1 MAVKNEGVKPP
12 SILDMTQAVS
22 GAASNSVSSTF
33 YVSLGEHEYKYKKAV
48 DAEKCPKQNKFHEQ
62 ATCTSEGGR
71 LEGEADSTPL
81 PITCENKTSNTKR
94 LIRENLKE
102 RLVSKVSLQEK
113 GRRKVNSSKS
123 IDPLFLKALKPSFT
137 KINEQHTKIF
147 TEYNESIAKKS
158 EATLPASD
166 GRLQQLDK
174 LKSTSNSKEDVN
186 QQKRILFVRSASC
199 LIGFYAL
206 IDGWN
211 DDNVYS
217 AYKRWGYSEVNDFLC
232 ENAEIGMRIV
242 EKVSDCIICLSVL
255 KTYSQFNELEEQ
267 EQIKKIQCI
276 EAMYTDKAILES
288 LSFYKDICG
297 KQMKLLR
304 QFNSFVNAS
313 AEDSSVKL
321 DYEMFYYEV
330 RLRYYRTICKE
341 YICKEYI
348 CDCTDTYK
356 NKIIEIFD
364 DEFTRDGLAELV
376 GEAKIAL
383 SHVPS
388 FKPPSYTFSMILKVC
403 FMSKKNDPIFFLLSH
418 SAAQPL
424 LMKEGQALDLDFGRA
439 IGWLDG
445 IVSVLQEL
453 CKRENLPERLMI
465 ILKEQ
470 LMILNK
476 GVDTGIFSKI
486 KNAVL
491 QDEKK
496 QGLLTQLEK
505 AQEALKKMVSP
516 LEAENKA
523 IQEKEKLAQQERE
536 KLAQQEREKLSQQ
549 LIQSEA
555 LQKKMEESS
564 ALEKA
569 KLKKCYIPKQQVSTL
584 QDPKE
589 EQIKQPNIESSKQLL
604 LEKEIRDLFV
614 RLEPKSK
621 SLEQSLAE
629 LEKLGEKNYGIKE
642 QQQLVIIE
650 LAKIDMIFAHVQDC
664 LLGVN
669 KHFESIR
676 RYRKNA
682 ELNGFSGT
690 FDFKD
695 EFVAAI
701 RELPSLSEQLSELF
715 EKLNQAIRV
724 TKKTSDTSQNKNEK
738 VARSIEFMV
747 QSFKKS
753 LLSLDAIRTISVSSD
768 IAVIG
773 EWRKAHLSKAYRE
786 RQKQPNREINPQ
798 KKHKRSKK
806 KSDEFQECAGIL
818 TSHQIKNVASTA
830 DNLIQTVEKFHDTL
844 LSYI

>member
-1 MAVKNEGVKPP
+1 MEVKNEGVKPP
-12 SILDMTQAVS
+12 SILDMTPAVS
-22 GAASNSVSSTF
+22 GAVSNSASSIF
-33 YVSLGEHEYKYKKAV
+33 YVSLGEHEYEYEKAV

-62 ATCTSEGGR
+62 ATCTSEGR

-81 PITCENKTSNTKR
+81 PITCMNEPLNTKSVD
-94 LIRENLKE
+94 REDLRE
-102 RLVSKVSLQEK
+102 RLVSIVSLHEK

-123 IDPLFLKALKPSFT
+123 IDPSLLKALKPSFI
-137 KINEQHTKIF
+137 KIKAQQTRI
-147 TEYNESIAKKS
+147 YNEYHQLVEKKS

-166 GRLQQLDK
+166 VRLQQLDK
-174 LKSTSNSKEDVN
+174 LNCTNNSKEYIN
-186 QQKRILFVRSASC
+186 QQKRILFVGLTSC
-199 LIGFYAL
+199 LKDFDAL

-211 DDNVYS
+211 DDNVGS
-217 AYKRWGYSEVNDFLC
+217 AYNCWGFRAVDDFLC
-232 ENAEIGMRIV
+232 ENAEIGMQIA

-276 EAMYTDKAILES
+276 EAMYTEKTILES

-313 AEDSSVKL
+313 SEDSGVKL
-321 DYEMFYYEV
+321 DCEMFYCEF
-330 RLRYYRTICKE
+330 RLMYYRCICKE
-341 YICKEYI
+341 YICAR
-348 CDCTDTYK
+348 TDIYRK
-356 NKIIEIFD
+356 KIIEIFD

-376 GEAKIAL
+376 DVASVAL
-383 SHVPS
+383 SH
-388 FKPPSYTFSMILKVC
+388 KPNFLSPSYAFSVILNVC

-418 SAAQPL
+418 SAAQPM
-424 LMKEGQALDLDFGRA
+424 LMQETQAPYLDLARA
-439 IGWLDG
+439 IGWFKG
-445 IVSVLQEL
+445 IVLVIQQVYKPEDLH
-453 CKRENLPERLMI
+453 ERLKKS
-465 ILKEQ
+465 LKEK

-476 GVDTGIFSKI
+476 GVDTGIFRKI

-536 KLAQQEREKLSQQ
+536 KLAQQEKEKLSQQ
-549 LIQSEA
+549 LIQAEA

-569 KLKKCYIPKQQVSTL
+569 KLKICYSPKQQVSTH

-621 SLEQSLAE
+621 SLEKSLAE

-642 QQQLVIIE
+642 QQQLIIIE

-682 ELNGFSGT
+682 ELKGFRGT
-690 FDFKD
+690 FGFKD

-701 RELPSLSEQLSELF
+701 RELPSLSEQLSELLK
-715 EKLNQAIRV
+715 KLNQAIRV

-738 VARSIEFMV
+738 VAESIEFMV

-753 LLSLDAIRTISVSSD
+753 LLSLDAIEATKVSSD

-773 EWRKAHLSKAYRE
+773 EWRRLHLNKVYQE
-786 RQKQPNREINPQ
+786 RQKQPNREITSQQ
-798 KKHKRSKK
+798 KRRSSKK
-806 KSDEFQECAGIL
+806 KYNEFQERDGVL
-818 TSHQIKNVASTA
+818 TLDEIKNVSSTA
-830 DNLIQTVEKFHDTL
+830 ENLIQTVEKFHDTL
-844 LSYI
+844 IDYI